1 MLDVGLK
8 VKRADYMPVRLHH
21 SLYLLL
27 YALNVM
33 CDLLDLFL
41 CLLERAP
48 LHLGDPLELAHEHV
62 LGLLEH
68 FDSIDLFHGHG
79 LACLCYLPLEV
90 ECGPD

>member
-1 MLDVGLK
+1 
-8 VKRADYMPVRLHH
+8 
-21 SLYLLL
+21 
-27 YALNVM
+27 
-33 CDLLDLFL
+33 
-41 CLLERAP
+41 
-48 LHLGDPLELAHEHV
+48 LGDPLELAHEHV